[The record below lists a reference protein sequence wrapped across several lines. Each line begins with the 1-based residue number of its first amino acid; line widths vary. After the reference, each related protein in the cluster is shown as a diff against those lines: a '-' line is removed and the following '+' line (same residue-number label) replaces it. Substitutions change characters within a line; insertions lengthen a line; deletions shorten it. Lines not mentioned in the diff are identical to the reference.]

1 MKLLSVLPLIISFVV
16 LCNNSFCQL
25 QKPDCGMIEMHKNFT
40 SKYVTLRNVEVWL
53 PEHYSK
59 EKKFAVLY
67 MHDGQMLF
75 DEKNTWNQQTWNVD
89 STATMLMR
97 EGLVRDFIIVA
108 IWNAGSKR
116 HAEYMPQ
123 KPYHHLSDD
132 QKKTFTHILKA
143 AGKIEDDFIPFSD
156 HYLKFI
162 VSELKP
168 FIDKNYSVYTDKEN
182 TFIAGS
188 SMGGLITMYA
198 VTQYPDVFGGAACL
212 STHWTVIYS
221 GENNP
226 MSNIWVK
233 YFTEYIPLLKKNKL
247 YFDYGDKTLDA
258 LYPPFQK
265 EVDEVLKSYPQEF
278 HKSLFFEGED
288 HSEKAWGKRFSIPLR
303 FLLGK

>member
-1 MKLLSVLPLIISFVV
+1 MKFLFYLLHILSLGIF
-16 LCNNSFCQL
+16 CNNTFCQI
-25 QKPDCGMIEMHKNFT
+25 QNPDYGMIETYKNFP
-40 SKYVTLRNVEVWL
+40 SKYVMPRNVEVWL

-59 EKKFAVLY
+59 DQKFSVLY

-89 STATMLMR
+89 STSTMLMK

-123 KPYHHLSDD
+123 KPYLNVSAD
-132 QKKTFTHILKA
+132 QKNMFTRILKA
-143 AGKIEDDFIPFSD
+143 AGKTEDDFIPYSD
-156 HYLKFI
+156 YYLKFI

-168 FIDKNYSVYTDKEN
+168 FIDENYSVFTDKEN

-198 VTQYPDVFGGAACL
+198 ITQYPNVFGGAACL
-212 STHWTVIYS
+212 STHWPVIYS

-226 MSNIWVK
+226 MARIWVK
-233 YFTEYIPLLKKNKL
+233 YFKEFIPFLQKNKL
-247 YFDYGDKTLDA
+247 YFDCGDKTLDA

-278 HKSLFFEGED
+278 YKSLFFEGED